1 MRGDLASQAALLQ
14 IADGGGRS
22 AQQFQVMGLG
32 SVQHLGVPGFLGLAA
47 RGLLLLAGTAV
58 FFGDRHS
65 RRRRERTHGVGET
78 GARMFHQEGDGAA
91 MRSTTEAVIE
101 LLGGADSERGAF
113 FVMKGAQAKQVG
125 PTLSQLH
132 ISPDNV
138 DDVDSGEQILDE

>member
-1 MRGDLASQAALLQ
+1 
-14 IADGGGRS
+14 
-22 AQQFQVMGLG
+22 MGLG
-32 SVQHLGVPGFLGLAA
+32 RIEHLCMAGLFGLAA
-47 RGLLLLAGTAV
+47 RRFLLLAGTAG

-65 RRRRERTHGVGET
+65 RRRRERAHGVGET

-91 MRSTTEAVIE
+91 VCTTSEAVIE

-125 PTLSQLH
+125 LTLSQLH